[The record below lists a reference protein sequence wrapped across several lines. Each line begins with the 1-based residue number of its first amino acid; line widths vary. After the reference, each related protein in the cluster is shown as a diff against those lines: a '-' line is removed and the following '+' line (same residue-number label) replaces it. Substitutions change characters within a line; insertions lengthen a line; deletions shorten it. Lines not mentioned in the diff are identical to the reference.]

1 MQGGASKLNA
11 ISEKSLEAKED
22 PAGKGSKRLIIF
34 DFDGVLADSEILSNT
49 VIAEILTE
57 LGVPTT
63 TEDSLRLY
71 MGKRFHEVIDSV
83 QEAVGHPL
91 PADFPDSYQ
100 HRTLNRFRQDLRLI
114 EGARAY
120 IEEFIHIPRCI
131 ASSSSPDR
139 LKVCLEILNLTEFFE
154 PFVYSA
160 SEVARGKPYPDIYLL
175 AAERMKTDPRDCIVV
190 EDSVGGVQAGVAAG
204 MTVIG
209 LLAGS
214 HISDGYA
221 SRLTGAGAHYVARTF
236 SEVREITRSLVS

>member
-1 MQGGASKLNA
+1 MQAGESKPIA
-11 ISEKSLEAKED
+11 ISEDSLDETESRR
-22 PAGKGSKRLIIF
+22 GKGSKRLIIF

-63 TEDSLRLY
+63 PEDSLRLY
-71 MGKRFHEVIDSV
+71 MGKRFQEVIDAV
-83 QEAVGHPL
+83 EEAVGHPL
-91 PADFPDSYQ
+91 PDDFPESYQ
-100 HRTLNRFRQDLRLI
+100 YRTLSRFRQDLCLI

-139 LKVCLEILNLTEFFE
+139 LKVCLEILNLSEFFG
-154 PFVYSA
+154 PYVYSA
-160 SEVARGKPYPDIYLL
+160 SEVARGKPYPD
-175 AAERMKTDPRDCIVV
+175 
-190 EDSVGGVQAGVAAG
+190 SVSGVQAGVAAG

-214 HISDGYA
+214 HIADGHA
-221 SRLTGAGAHYVARTF
+221 SRLTGAGAHYVAQTF
-236 SEVREITRSLVS
+236 SEVREITWSLVS